1 MPQFKYSTPAQL
13 RQRVRQEFKIATG
26 RRLHKIAAW
35 ADANLTDAQLQNV
48 FGLTAPQAST
58 LRTKLQA
65 MAARLTAFDTE
76 AGQ

>member
-1 MPQFKYSTPAQL
+1 MPTFRYSTPAQL
-13 RQRVRQEFKIATG
+13 RQRVRQEFKNATG

-35 ADANLTDAQLQNV
+35 ADANLTDVQLQNV
-48 FGLTAPQAST
+48 FGITAPQAVT

-65 MAARLTAFDTE
+65 MAARLNAFDTE